1 MGRNKVAKK
10 SPNIMEKKK
19 SKRLSLKIA
28 AIILYF
34 GKKNIGLRIGVMSIK
49 LFEHFKFIPF
59 IIAFIVGLIFITL
72 RKPDDSQRVVKWP
85 HPSNVK
91 DTIYSDKNGLCYKY
105 NMETIDCKTI
115 KEKLKD
121 FPFE

>member
-1 MGRNKVAKK
+1 
-10 SPNIMEKKK
+10 MEKNK

-34 GKKNIGLRIGVMSIK
+34 WKKEYRPPNRSMNIK
-49 LFEHFKFIPF
+49 FFEHFKFLPF
-59 IIAFIVGLIFITL
+59 LLAFVVGVIFITF

-85 HPSNVK
+85 HPKNIK
-91 DTIYSDKNGLCYKY
+91 DTTYRDKNGFCYKY
-105 NMETIDCKTI
+105 EMETVDCSTI

>member
-85 HPSNVK
+85 HPSNAGK
-91 DTIYSDKNGLCYKY
+91 ITYRDRNGLCYTF
-105 NMETIDCKTI
+105 ESQIVDCATV
-115 KEKLKD
+115 KENLQTYA
-121 FPFE
+121 FE